1 MSFEV
6 GSIVFYDKGLTKGL
20 LKGEEVGLAI
30 VSNINPQ
37 GVFTI
42 KYLNGSSQ
50 VRTSD
55 VDTNINTDV
64 IRFAVT
70 DHNSHQVIDN
80 VEEKDDNWFIGALL
94 KLKDKKFNDI
104 IGGNR
109 NSKRRKSRRHKKT
122 NRRRKSKRYKTN
134 RYHRKY

>member
-6 GSIVFYDKGLTKGL
+6 GSVVFYDKGLTKGL

-30 VSNINPQ
+30 VYKINST
-37 GVFTI
+37 GVYTI
-42 KYLNGSSQ
+42 KYLNESRE
-50 VRTSD
+50 VHTKV
-55 VDTNINTDV
+55 VDTNINTNV

-70 DHNSHQVIDN
+70 DQGSHQVISN
-80 VEEKDDNWFIGALL
+80 VQNKEDDYFSKALL
-94 KLKDKKFNDI
+94 KLNGI
-104 IGGNR
+104 MGGNR

>member
-1 MSFEV
+1 M
-6 GSIVFYDKGLTKGL
+6 YK
-20 LKGEEVGLAI
+20 
-30 VSNINPQ
+30 INSPR
-37 GVFTI
+37 VFTI

-50 VRTSD
+50 VSTSD

-64 IRFAVT
+64 IRVALSN
-70 DHNSHQVIDN
+70 NSHKVIDN
-80 VEEKDDNWFIGALL
+80 VEEKDDTWFIGALL
-94 KLKDKKFNDI
+94 TLQDKKFNDI
-104 IGGNR
+104 MGGNR